1 MNQFKLHIG
10 IQPQG
15 LEMESESVAN
25 ISEDEKPFL
34 EKSFGC
40 GLCGEMFEIEKE
52 FVEHC
57 STHKCSPADDLF
69 IDLCCNSQHT

>member
-1 MNQFKLHIG
+1 MQLHD
-10 IQPQG
+10 
-15 LEMESESVAN
+15 LKMEIEAVAN
-25 ISEDEKPFL
+25 ISEDAEPFL

-57 STHKCSPADDLF
+57 STHNCSLPNDLF
-69 IDLCCNSQHT
+69 IENLL